1 MDWVG
6 VEPTTC
12 GLEDLQTII
21 SSTIEIKHEQ
31 AAPKVEARRRSRL
44 SFVNCYDWIKLDNQS
59 ITIDPMSYT
68 LLMMS
73 FDVIVCYKSS

>member
-1 MDWVG
+1 
-6 VEPTTC
+6 
-12 GLEDLQTII
+12 
-21 SSTIEIKHEQ
+21 
-31 AAPKVEARRRSRL
+31 
-44 SFVNCYDWIKLDNQS
+44 LDNQS